1 MTKRRRAVALLLCA
15 GLIALM
21 VLSSAFIL
29 HELGHDCAG
38 EDCPVC
44 AMLAQLHRLRRGL
57 GAALNLLPFA
67 ALGTALCLAAAAAS
81 PIARPAVTGVTLR
94 VRMND

>member
-1 MTKRRRAVALLLCA
+1 MTKRRRTVALLLCA
-15 GLIALM
+15 GLIALLA
-21 VLSSAFIL
+21 LSSAFIL
-29 HELGHDCAG
+29 RELGHDCAG

-44 AMLAQLHRLRRGL
+44 AILAQLHRLRRGL
-57 GAALNLLPFA
+57 GAALNPLAFA
-67 ALGTALCLAAAAAS
+67 APGTALCMAATIS